1 MATKKVTT
9 VRLSEQCYEHLRRAT
24 YVLDCTQSK
33 VVEEALQEFF
43 RTRNLTGGYQLT
55 FTDDSIVLLHMS
67 GDKPPKVLEIS
78 ERNGVPP
85 KEVASK
91 YTTRLGEPVQ
101 VVIQEGE

>member
-1 MATKKVTT
+1 VADKKVTT
-9 VRLSEQCYEHLRRAT
+9 VRLGVQTHEQLRRAT
-24 YVLDCTQSK
+24 YVLDRSQSK
-33 VVEEALQEFF
+33 IVEEALQEYF

-55 FTDDSIVLLHMS
+55 FTNDSIVLLHMS
-67 GDKPPKVLEIS
+67 GDKPPKVLEVH